1 MERMDAQR
9 PRPGTDET
17 CPRWGG
23 RRPWT
28 GTMGKL
34 LRIAGF
40 AGTVPVALT
49 SWASWAGPKK
59 KPLDT
64 DANRGVYFGCL
75 AKR

>member
-9 PRPGTDET
+9 PRPGTDKT

-34 LRIAGF
+34 PRIARFRGHCP
-40 AGTVPVALT
+40 GCPVLM
-49 SWASWAGPKK
+49 GRPQK

-64 DANRGVYFGCL
+64 DANRGVYFGYL